1 MRVKAPNWKIY
12 YYDNA
17 TKTQIQTARRRKQC
31 YYNLMI
37 EWFILPRNIKENK
50 IFDESDYWY
59 IETTQVL
66 YYAK

>member
-1 MRVKAPNWKIY
+1 
-12 YYDNA
+12 
-17 TKTQIQTARRRKQC
+17 
-31 YYNLMI
+31 MI